1 MSAGCVL
8 GGGFMASRGMEAVED
23 VEGTVALVNG
33 CAEDDG
39 RVWDFEED
47 CRTRACVCVCVVA
60 GVARQNAVWR
70 LRPSLIARVC
80 IVAMS

>member
-60 GVARQNAVWR
+60 GVARQNAVWQ